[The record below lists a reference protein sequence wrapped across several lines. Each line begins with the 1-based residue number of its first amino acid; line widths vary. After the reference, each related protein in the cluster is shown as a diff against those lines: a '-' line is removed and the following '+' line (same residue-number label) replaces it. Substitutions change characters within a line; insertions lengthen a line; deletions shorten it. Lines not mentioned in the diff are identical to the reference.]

1 MQNSGR
7 LGLGKKSPPG
17 LVALSTAVIH
27 RLAGSRMAPAR
38 AVFFGR
44 NVFER
49 CGQLWGPS
57 RRLERRLDAMPTG
70 QLVCSKWA
78 ATRANKPIVDALLQ
92 VLALAGWRLQ
102 RWLTLRA
109 CCCAARDALPLLLTD
124 DSLQDFCDSR
134 PPPLPAG
141 QSSGRSARAALSCSP
156 RHGWGW
162 RPPRCAWTGGA
173 SLQNFLESSRRAA
186 VQSGV
191 G

>member
-1 MQNSGR
+1 MAVTSSCDAAGYGARVVDSSVPLTPCPQGSSSG
-7 LGLGKKSPPG
+7 
-17 LVALSTAVIH
+17 
-27 RLAGSRMAPAR
+27 
-38 AVFFGR
+38 
-44 NVFER
+44 
-49 CGQLWGPS
+49 
-57 RRLERRLDAMPTG
+57 
-70 QLVCSKWA
+70 SKQA
-78 ATRANKPIVDALLQ
+78 AARANKSIVDALLQ

-102 RWLTLRA
+102 RWLKLRA
-109 CCCAARDALPLLLTD
+109 CYCAARDALPLLLTD

-141 QSSGRSARAALSCSP
+141 RSSGRSARAALSCSP
-156 RHGWGW
+156 RRGWGW